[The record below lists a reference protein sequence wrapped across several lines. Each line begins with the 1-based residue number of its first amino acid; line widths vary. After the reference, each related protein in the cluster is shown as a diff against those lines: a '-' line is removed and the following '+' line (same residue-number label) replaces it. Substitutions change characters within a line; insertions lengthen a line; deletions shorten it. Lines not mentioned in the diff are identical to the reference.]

1 MALRLPTAAAKG
13 LLEITPS
20 FLRTLGVKA
29 ILLDVDNTLSH
40 HGSQTPFDGSIEWVR
55 QMEQEGFS
63 LIIVSN
69 NTKERITPFAAQFG
83 LPFIGEPASRFP
95 SGIKR
100 LPSSWGYGAAKL

>member
-40 HGSQTPFDGSIEWVR
+40 HGSQTSLF
-55 QMEQEGFS
+55 
-63 LIIVSN
+63 LIIPKNELHPLQRSLGY
-69 NTKERITPFAAQFG
+69 PLF
-83 LPFIGEPASRFP
+83 GEPASQFP
-95 SGIKR
+95 SDIKR
-100 LPSSWGYGAAKL
+100 LPSSWGYGAVKL